1 VLAAGSRT
9 AKCSVPAHQDIG
21 FAIPVPRTT
30 DSSVSAVRR
39 LLRRFTRPS
48 DRDAGPRSV
57 PSPGRLNQAGRSSPA
72 AHHQYEAIRCPAVP
86 ERLSRTDE
94 STRRRLSEAG
104 WAGRSCSMG
113 LRARVGT
120 WPPPRPGGWS
130 PRSLSGNLCGWRRD
144 TVHALG
150 PTTVRCLRS
159 SVAPKRPK
167 TNRAESSRY
176 SRGIQRLDPSPARQT
191 LTGICATAATRRGEA
206 RAVTAVRFPS
216 RAGCPDRPAPS
227 RS

>member
-1 VLAAGSRT
+1 MKPYV
-9 AKCSVPAHQDIG
+9 VP
-21 FAIPVPRTT
+21 
-30 DSSVSAVRR
+30 
-39 LLRRFTRPS
+39 LC
-48 DRDAGPRSV
+48 RSV
-57 PSPGRLNQAGRSSPA
+57 CPGR
-72 AHHQYEAIRCPAVP
+72 
-86 ERLSRTDE
+86 TK

-176 SRGIQRLDPSPARQT
+176 CYGTARARPMSMRTASPSQPRHPATGSVSCSTNLDGHLRDSGDSTRGGSRRNCRSLSV
-191 LTGICATAATRRGEA
+191 TGWVPRSTGTIAIATRPTEYADVGA
-206 RAVTAVRFPS
+206 AGRAKTQQIGFATDGGP
-216 RAGCPDRPAPS
+216 AAPGDDRTEGMDQRRKTEWSS